1 MKWKDWTPTRFSV
14 LCSSHFEEQYID
26 RTGKCVKLRDD
37 AVPTIF
43 LTSADTQKGK
53 VCVWLLSIKYHLP
66 HIVGQ
71 IQFQYKTVKALNS
84 LQKRSI
90 MQ

>member
-14 LCSSHFEEQYID
+14 LCSSHFEEQCID

-43 LTSADTQKGK
+43 LTSDTQKRK
-53 VCVWLLSIKYHLP
+53 VCVWLLSIKHHLP
-66 HIVGQ
+66 HMVEQIVFEQ
-71 IQFQYKTVKALNS
+71 DSKSFDRN
-84 LQKRSI
+84 
-90 MQ
+90 